1 MTARRVVPFL
11 CLCSTLAA
19 CGETV
24 PRTAADSQAAH
35 VREVVAAGGVVDSIL
50 PVAEHLKRF
59 RATLNRQPDTLS
71 GASPS
76 LDSLAKRWAR
86 AVAERDTAAFDA
98 MVIDA
103 AEFAWLYYPDSK
115 MSKPPYEA
123 PPGLLWGQILSSS
136 NDGARAVLKVLGGRP
151 IRVVGVQCPTPTVEG
166 VNRLYERCTVRVRS
180 GNAAPQEGRY
190 FGTVLEREGR
200 FKFIGLA
207 NEL

>member
-1 MTARRVVPFL
+1 MTARRVVPILWF
-11 CLCSTLAA
+11 CSILAA
-19 CGETV
+19 CSEPV

-59 RATLNRQPDTLS
+59 RETVNRQPDTLS

-76 LDSLAKRWAR
+76 LDALVGRWAS
-86 AVAERDTAAFDA
+86 AVANADSAAFDA
-98 MVIDA
+98 LVIDA
-103 AEFAWLYYPDSK
+103 AEFAWLYHPDSK

-123 PPGLLWGQILSSS
+123 PPGLLWGQILASS
-136 NDGARAVLKVLGGRP
+136 NDGARAVLKVFGGRP
-151 IRVVGVQCPTPTVEG
+151 LRVLAVNCPEPTVEG
-166 VNRLYERCTVRVRS
+166 ANRLYERCTVRVRS
-180 GNAAPQEGRY
+180 GDAPAQDGRY
-190 FGTVLEREGR
+190 FGTILEREGR